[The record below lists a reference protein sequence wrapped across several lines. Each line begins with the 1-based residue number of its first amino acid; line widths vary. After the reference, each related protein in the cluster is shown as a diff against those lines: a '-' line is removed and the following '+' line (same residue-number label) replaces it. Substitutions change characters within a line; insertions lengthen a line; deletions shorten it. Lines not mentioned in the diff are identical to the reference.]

1 MPTPSRRSRRP
12 PWASWPDAR
21 LLGLRL
27 RDLGVRVEGTWLEAQ
42 VDRMRDDLAERGL
55 RLRPHA
61 WLGEEW
67 FSPGGIPGISIPF
80 YLAHPRLVRLE
91 RSQMLEVEGGTVAS
105 CRKILRHEVGHAV
118 QHGYR
123 LHLRP
128 AWRETFGPSSR
139 RYPDSYRPTP
149 SSKRYVLHLDRWYA
163 QAHPDEDFA
172 ETFAVWFSPRSG
184 WRRRY
189 AGWPALRK
197 LEFVDGLMRDIAG
210 RAPPVAD
217 RSRVDPLSELDA
229 TLAEHYERKRAHY
242 SVRAPRTYDGELS
255 TLFASGG
262 RGGGEPAGAFLRRHR
277 REIRSMVGRWTG
289 EHLFALDQ
297 VMKDMISRCREL
309 GLRAVGTRRDLVR
322 DFALLL
328 SVQTLHCVY
337 SRGVHPL

>member
-1 MPTPSRRSRRP
+1 MPSRLARRSRRP
-12 PWASWPDAR
+12 PWASWSDAR

-27 RDLGVRVEGTWLEAQ
+27 RDLGVRVEGTWLEGQ
-42 VDRMRDDLAERGL
+42 VARIHEDLAERGL
-55 RLRPHA
+55 RLRPHV

-67 FSPGGIPGISIPF
+67 FSPGGVPGISIPF

-91 RSQMLEVEGGTVAS
+91 RAQMLEVEGGTAAS
-105 CRKILRHEVGHAV
+105 CRKILRHETGHAV

-128 AWRETFGPSSR
+128 RWRETFGPSSR

-149 SSKRYVLHLDRWYA
+149 SSKRFVLHLDRWYA

-172 ETFAVWFSPRSG
+172 ETFAVWFSPRSS
-184 WRRRY
+184 WRHRY

-197 LEFVDGLMRDIAG
+197 LEYVDELMTKIAG
-210 RAPPVAD
+210 ERPPVSD
-217 RSRVDPLSELDA
+217 RSRVDPLSALDT
-229 TLAEHYERKRAHY
+229 TLGEHYERKRAHY
-242 SVRAPRTYDGELS
+242 SVRAPRTYDRELAR
-255 TLFASGG
+255 LFRGAGG
-262 RGGGEPAGAFLRRHR
+262 RGESASAFLRRHR
-277 REIRSMVGRWTG
+277 AEVRSLVARWTG
-289 EHLFALDQ
+289 EHTFALDQ
-297 VMKDMISRCREL
+297 VLRDMIGRCREL
-309 GLRAVGTRRDLVR
+309 GLRAVGPRRDLLR